1 MKAKMHPSNSMFQT
15 LVGKTVSAVEYVDD
29 FDEGITLRFTDSSF
43 LCVCEEMQAG
53 RIQVAASINEAET
66 VAETMSLHEALRIA
80 LSEIYATLDKIE
92 QDGDTEESPYWASK
106 DWMTPPDALR
116 EAARIIDIHMRSA

>member
-1 MKAKMHPSNSMFQT
+1 MKTEP
-15 LVGKTVSAVEYVDD
+15 
-29 FDEGITLRFTDSSF
+29 
-43 LCVCEEMQAG
+43 
-53 RIQVAASINEAET
+53 

-116 EAARIIDIHMRSA
+116 EAARIIDQHMRSA